1 MKGGIKLTESNELMN
16 ISQLPE
22 YDNHELVTYFN
33 DKKTGLR
40 GFIAIHNT
48 NLGPATGGTR
58 YFQYKSEEEA
68 LRDAL
73 RLSKAMTYKCAI
85 AGLSFGGGKAVL
97 IADPK
102 SPKNEKFLAAYA
114 ERINLLKGNFF
125 TGEDVGISQEDVNIL
140 SKYSKFMIGHKN
152 LAGDP
157 SPWAGLGVFWAMH
170 AALQS
175 IFGSDKFLDKSFA
188 IKGLGKV
195 GFSLLELIYK
205 NGGRNIFV
213 ADINKIAVSIAK
225 KKFPE
230 IKIINPNII
239 HKQKVDV
246 YAPCAMGAEFTEA
259 TIKELKCKIICGG
272 ANNQLASKKIG
283 EDFHKKKILYIPDY
297 LANGGG
303 LINVVSELR
312 SEGFN
317 RKWVEQKTRAIRQT
331 AQKIIDLSKKQN
343 KSTSEVADRLAESI
357 FGAKSI

>member
-1 MKGGIKLTESNELMN
+1 ME
-16 ISQLPE
+16 ISKLPE
-22 YDNHELVTYFN
+22 YDNHELISYFN

-48 NLGPATGGTR
+48 NLGPTAGGTR

-68 LRDAL
+68 LRDVL
-73 RLSKAMTYKCAI
+73 RLSKAMTYKCAL
-85 AGLSFGGGKAVL
+85 AGVPHGGAKAV
-97 IADPK
+97 IIKDPK
-102 SPKNEKFLAAYA
+102 FPKNEKFLAAYA
-114 ERINLLKGNFF
+114 KRINLLNGNFS

-175 IFGSDKFLDKSFA
+175 VFGNDKFSDKSFA

-213 ADINKIAVSIAK
+213 TDINKETANIAK

-230 IKIINPNII
+230 IKIVSPNII

-246 YAPCAMGAEFTEA
+246 YAPCAMGAEFTET
-259 TIKELKCKIICGG
+259 TIKELKCRIICGG
-272 ANNQLASKKIG
+272 ANNQLANKKIG
-283 EDFHKKKILYIPDY
+283 EDLHKKKILYIPDY

-312 SEGFN
+312 PEGFSRN
-317 RKWVEQKTRAIRQT
+317 WVEQKTKAICQT